1 MGCSTMTYTKMEGK
15 IIKQETIELDISN
28 INKNKE
34 LSQAQSL
41 ITIITNLRNQIIY
54 DFDNLIYNTGA
65 CIFKCPNIIHCTQ
78 CLFYKIS
85 SECCGNLNLAEF
97 TYKEDPP
104 YFIIN
109 KEKIKPETQIIL
121 DELFEFIIKLKDY
134 KILINQLDKETPKL
148 MYIIFENNNNISK
161 ENLDKISKAINL
173 FREMVKLRNNI
184 LSEYKNQI
192 YDLIMSNVNY
202 CAPINK
208 IGQLAIAK
216 NVNDIYEIAFLF
228 NQLKNDDNFMKYYRR
243 EDMSLYKSIKEAK
256 QNMEKKLVL
265 EKQEENKNNFD
276 IKQLNI
282 SLSQSSTLNNSYKI
296 YFTKS

>member
-1 MGCSTMTYTKMEGK
+1 MGCGNTHIRVGGEL
-15 IIKQETIELDISN
+15 IKQENIELN
-28 INKNKE
+28 INEQYKNKE
-34 LSQAQSL
+34 LTQAQTLIHL
-41 ITIITNLRNQIIY
+41 ITTIRNKIIY
-54 DFDNLIYNTGA
+54 EYDNLIYITGA
-65 CIFKCPNIIHCTQ
+65 CLFKNPTMAHCTK
-78 CLFYKIS
+78 CVLFKIC
-85 SECCGNLNLAEF
+85 SECQGDLNNANIKF
-97 TYKEDPP
+97 KEDPP
-104 YFIIN
+104 YMTIN
-109 KEKIKPETQIIL
+109 SNNFSASTNNLIAK
-121 DELFEFIIKLKDY
+121 LFEFVINLRDY
-134 KILINQLDKETPKL
+134 KLILKQLDKETPKL

>member
-1 MGCSTMTYTKMEGK
+1 
-15 IIKQETIELDISN
+15 
-28 INKNKE
+28 
-34 LSQAQSL
+34 
-41 ITIITNLRNQIIY
+41 
-54 DFDNLIYNTGA
+54 
-65 CIFKCPNIIHCTQ
+65 
-78 CLFYKIS
+78 
-85 SECCGNLNLAEF
+85 
-97 TYKEDPP
+97 
-104 YFIIN
+104 
-109 KEKIKPETQIIL
+109 L

-184 LSEYKNQI
+184 FSEYKNQI

-208 IGQLAIAK
+208 IGQLAISK

-228 NQLKNDDNFMKYYRR
+228 NQLKNDDSFMKYYRR
-243 EDMSLYKSIKEAK
+243 GDMSLYKSIKEAK

-265 EKQEENKNNFD
+265 EKQGENKNNFD